1 MLFAGVAQE
10 KTRIWRTRQR
20 TDPVT
25 GKRYPWLCQEQAM
38 VNHWY
43 FYGFDADFGPF
54 YVKFCGYFPYTGQ
67 IYLNGHEYAKRQ
79 CARAGIGF
87 TALDNAFG
95 SASDPAAVQRI
106 CDGLTD
112 QKIYRFAGKWLAR
125 LPHPFTRA
133 DEDADYRWQLSVQQ
147 AEFST
152 TMALDRPASG
162 RIFFEQLIRDNID
175 IGRPDKVNIVFDR
188 KIRLRG
194 KNPTPGTFR
203 TQVITSGVCPYL
215 YLYYKKTQVKQ
226 YLKEGRALRTETTLN
241 QPRDFGIGKEL
252 TNLAAMAE
260 VGYAANR
267 RLLDAECISHDP
279 ADGAAAL
286 EAITSPV
293 ISTTCT
299 RIPGM
304 RFPDPRVQALLGA
317 CCALALRPAGFTSR
331 DLRHYLAPQL
341 GKTPEDMTSGQISYD
356 LRRLRAHQLIQR
368 IPHSRSYQ
376 VTDDG
381 LTIALFLTRLT
392 QRLLIPGLAQLTSPG
407 PPGRSRLRQADR
419 AYRDA
424 LTDLARQAS
433 LAALPHLQLSPAVI
447 TSQHPPVI
455 SRHTRRNLTRNSKS
469 LRGALVASVF
479 VVTACASGPG
489 APPGPPSAYLGT
501 VVDTPVPASVADL
514 PLTTDAGQATSLTAW
529 HGQVVVL
536 TDFLTLCQETCPL
549 TTGNLLRR
557 EHPGRRHRGGGQPPQ
572 DALLA
577 VVGQVRGQAQERDHG
592 ERQRDEDREVGAEDG
607 QAAQRLDGL
616 VRAGD
621 DTHDHQDQ
629 QRDGD
634 PQDQSDRHPPG
645 VSPLVLH
652 ELAEC
657 GPGCPLRQHYNV
669 TAHR

>member
-1 MLFAGVAQE
+1 
-10 KTRIWRTRQR
+10 
-20 TDPVT
+20 
-25 GKRYPWLCQEQAM
+25 M
-38 VNHWY
+38 VNHLY

-95 SASDPAAVQRI
+95 ATDDPAAVQQI

-133 DEDADYRWQLSVQQ
+133 DEDADYCWQLSVQQ

-203 TQVITSGVCPYL
+203 TQVITAGACPYL

-304 RFPDPRVQALLGA
+304 RFPA
-317 CCALALRPAGFTSR
+317 PAR
-331 DLRHYLAPQL
+331 
-341 GKTPEDMTSGQISYD
+341 
-356 LRRLRAHQLIQR
+356 
-368 IPHSRSYQ
+368 
-376 VTDDG
+376 
-381 LTIALFLTRLT
+381 
-392 QRLLIPGLAQLTSPG
+392 PG
-407 PPGRSRLRQADR
+407 PPGRLLRPRAPARRLHQPRP
-419 AYRDA
+419 
-424 LTDLARQAS
+424 
-433 LAALPHLQLSPAVI
+433 AALPRPPARENARGHDQRPDQLRPAQAPRPPDHRTHPAQPRLPGHPRRPDHRPVPHPGSPAA
-447 TSQHPPVI
+447 PD
-455 SRHTRRNLTRNSKS
+455 TRPRPAHQPRTTRPERSGKP
-469 LRGALVASVF
+469 
-479 VVTACASGPG
+479 TAPTA
-489 APPGPPSAYLGT
+489 
-501 VVDTPVPASVADL
+501 TP
-514 PLTTDAGQATSLTAW
+514 
-529 HGQVVVL
+529 
-536 TDFLTLCQETCPL
+536 
-549 TTGNLLRR
+549 
-557 EHPGRRHRGGGQPPQ
+557 
-572 DALLA
+572 
-577 VVGQVRGQAQERDHG
+577 
-592 ERQRDEDREVGAEDG
+592 
-607 QAAQRLDGL
+607 
-616 VRAGD
+616 
-621 DTHDHQDQ
+621 
-629 QRDGD
+629 
-634 PQDQSDRHPPG
+634 
-645 VSPLVLH
+645 
-652 ELAEC
+652 
-657 GPGCPLRQHYNV
+657 
-669 TAHR
+669 

>member
-1 MLFAGVAQE
+1 MRPMTERFAADIRHYIDARGLDLVRFAKGQSKDEVARGYLAGHDGGEQILFAGVAQE
-10 KTRIWRTRQR
+10 KTRVWRTRQR

-54 YVKFCGYFPYTGQ
+54 YIKFCGYFPYTGQ

-79 CARAGIGF
+79 CLKASIGF

-95 SASDPAAVQRI
+95 SADDPAAVQRI

-125 LPHPFTRA
+125 LPHPFSRE
-133 DEDADYRWQLSVQQ
+133 DEQADYCWQLSVQQ

-152 TMALDRPASG
+152 TMALDRPVAG

-203 TQVITSGVCPYL
+203 TQVITSGACPYL

-241 QPRDFGIGKEL
+241 RPRDFGIGKEL

-260 VGYAANR
+260 VGYSANR

-299 RIPGM
+299 RIAGM

-341 GKTPEDMTSGQISYD
+341 GKTPEDMTGGQISYD
-356 LRRLRAHQLIQR
+356 LRRLRAHQNQPRTTRPQPAPASRPRLPRRPDRPRPAR
-368 IPHSRSYQ
+368 IPR
-376 VTDDG
+376 
-381 LTIALFLTRLT
+381 RLT
-392 QRLLIPGLAQLTSPG
+392 
-407 PPGRSRLRQADR
+407 PPAAITRSNHA
-419 AYRDA
+419 
-424 LTDLARQAS
+424 
-433 LAALPHLQLSPAVI
+433 
-447 TSQHPPVI
+447 PVI
-455 SRHTRRNLTRNSKS
+455 SRHTRRNLTQNSKS
-469 LRGALVASVF
+469 LRGKITYRLEPIDEGALVTSYYDWS
-479 VVTACASGPG
+479 TAEQAWKDAAIFPVIPESALRATLGILARTVAPG
-489 APPGPPSAYLGT
+489 KPR
-501 VVDTPVPASVADL
+501 PASS
-514 PLTTDAGQATSLTAW
+514 T
-529 HGQVVVL
+529 
-536 TDFLTLCQETCPL
+536 
-549 TTGNLLRR
+549 R
-557 EHPGRRHRGGGQPPQ
+557 
-572 DALLA
+572 
-577 VVGQVRGQAQERDHG
+577 
-592 ERQRDEDREVGAEDG
+592 
-607 QAAQRLDGL
+607 
-616 VRAGD
+616 
-621 DTHDHQDQ
+621 
-629 QRDGD
+629 
-634 PQDQSDRHPPG
+634 
-645 VSPLVLH
+645 
-652 ELAEC
+652 
-657 GPGCPLRQHYNV
+657 
-669 TAHR
+669 